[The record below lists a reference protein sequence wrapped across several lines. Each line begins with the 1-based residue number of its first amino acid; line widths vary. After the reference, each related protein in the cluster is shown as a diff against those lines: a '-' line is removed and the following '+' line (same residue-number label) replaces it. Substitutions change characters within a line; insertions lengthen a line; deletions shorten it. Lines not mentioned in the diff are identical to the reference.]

1 MDMAVKIRLARH
13 GKKKSPFYRI
23 VAADIQSK
31 RDGRF
36 LEILG
41 TYDPR
46 VAPAG
51 VVLKQDRVKY
61 WLDNG
66 ALPTDTVRSLLHRH
80 LEKQG

>member
-1 MDMAVKIRLARH
+1 MLAVNRLARH

-23 VAADIQSK
+23 VAADIQCK

-36 LEILG
+36 LEFLG

-46 VAPAG
+46 TAPAG

-61 WLDNG
+61 WMDNG
-66 ALPTDTVRSLLHRH
+66 ALPTDTVRSLLRRH